1 MTRIDIEDLPAATVD
16 VLRRRA
22 QAGGRSTVAQIR
34 SELIELARRP
44 VAIDAVV
51 DFLESER
58 PVNLEVDT
66 DAVALIRVYG
76 LPMEAVSVLVRRAG
90 ASGVP
95 IADYVRTELITLARR
110 GSERDALL
118 EFEEATRQ
126 NPNLDLNMDAIAA
139 SVRYARAI

>member
-1 MTRIDIEDLPAATVD
+1 MTRIDIEDLPAATVA

-22 QAGGRSTVAQIR
+22 RAGGRSTVAQVR
-34 SELIELARRP
+34 SELIELARRR

-58 PVNLEVDT
+58 SVGAEVDA
-66 DAVALIRVYG
+66 DAAALIRIYD

-95 IADYVRTELITLARR
+95 IGDYVRAELVALARR
-110 GSERDALL
+110 GSGRDAML
-118 EFEEATRQ
+118 EFEEVARQ
-126 NPNLDLNMDAIAA
+126 NPHLKVDMDAVAA
-139 SVRYARAI
+139 SVRYARAM